1 MLEQVAWTRKWP
13 SRSAAADCGHPQL
26 RSPAGGTALRFFL
39 PQRTCDCGTRNRRRS
54 CAAIFLTAAEF
65 RNSAAI
71 ERSDFASGRSGHPQR
86 FALKLKSTQAAL
98 PAGAA
103 PIASAGALHVF
114 LPLAAPSGDG

>member
-13 SRSAAADCGHPQL
+13 AVPRSCGHPQRRIALRFFFTAAHLRL
-26 RSPAGGTALRFFL
+26 RSPATAGGAALRFFWPL
-39 PQRTCDCGTRNRRRS
+39 RVS
-54 CAAIFLTAAEF
+54 AAGF